1 MPDLVLSPLQALAT
15 EVRACRAC
23 PDLPHGPRPI
33 IQVSDGA
40 RILIVGQA
48 PGRRVHDTGVPWN
61 DPSGDRLRMWL
72 GVDRETFYGRDFAII
87 PTGLCYPGSG
97 ARGDYPPPRRCA
109 PLWFA
114 RLRALLPDIRLTLLI
129 GRYAQAY
136 HLAGRDAR
144 LGVAWHARHGADYG
158 ALWPLPHPSGRNN
171 QWLARHPWFA
181 GEILPLLRKRVR
193 EVLRRRR
200 ARSPRLLGTR
210 PRRRR
215 TPPTGRG

>member
-23 PDLPHGPRPI
+23 PDLPYGPRPI

-97 ARGDYPPPRRCA
+97 ARGDYPPPPPGCWRCRGGLRWAHYRRGSTVGSA
-109 PLWFA
+109 ES
-114 RLRALLPDIRLTLLI
+114 
-129 GRYAQAY
+129 
-136 HLAGRDAR
+136 
-144 LGVAWHARHGADYG
+144 VA
-158 ALWPLPHPSGRNN
+158 
-171 QWLARHPWFA
+171 
-181 GEILPLLRKRVR
+181 
-193 EVLRRRR
+193 
-200 ARSPRLLGTR
+200 
-210 PRRRR
+210 
-215 TPPTGRG
+215 